1 MRRSGVAFSF
11 PARTRK
17 FGNSSRPDMRPVVNS
32 DRIDRPAWPTPSCN
46 CPSMVTATVAL
57 GTGHYGNQITTFE
70 APPLSS
76 KFTRIA
82 RYRIKPTHCKLRGP
96 NQKNKLHFCMPIKA
110 ETNQQIGGG
119 LASTLAQH
127 RHDAS
132 DCRMP
137 TEHLMSR
144 LSSLN

>member
-32 DRIDRPAWPTPSCN
+32 DRIDRPAWPTPVLQLSIN
-46 CPSMVTATVAL
+46 
-57 GTGHYGNQITTFE
+57 GDGNRRTRGRPLRQ
-70 APPLSS
+70 PNYNLPLSS

-82 RYRIKPTHCKLRGP
+82 GYRIKPTHCKFGGP

-132 DCRMP
+132 NCRMP

>member
-57 GTGHYGNQITTFE
+57 GDRPLRQPNYNLRS
-70 APPLSS
+70 PPVLQVH
-76 KFTRIA
+76 TH
-82 RYRIKPTHCKLRGP
+82 RIKPTHCKLRGP

-110 ETNQQIGGG
+110 ETNQEIGGG

-127 RHDAS
+127 KHDAS